1 MSVKQY
7 VSSLALLACVCLLV
21 ALCFRETASYEY
33 DGRLSALR
41 SAMMCR
47 LGIGERY
54 PRAELCNGY
63 IEVYPGEPVNIYYI
77 RLGSIALTLDGEALP
92 NAPSSSK
99 RMEQHEVAWEI
110 APRQLDASIRERTLR
125 SSSVTVRRL
134 YAKCLVDSFS
144 ESFEV
149 HDNDWLEVAT
159 LEHNRLLRD
168 MWQPWML
175 WPVIERQAR
184 YVAAICKGI
193 AFPAFDESIKQLTE
207 TCRAIDRMTEEARLG
222 ALPLSDAFILSEL
235 NASDGKTQGARD
247 ARVHG
252 LLSGGWLMDMSPHW
266 ARAGIAKYWDSNM
279 MTRYAVSRGQ
289 DIWRTVTLG
298 DRVQAYATRL
308 VGRKVNLSE
317 FLAWV
322 EDNNK

>member
-1 MSVKQY
+1 MFT
-7 VSSLALLACVCLLV
+7 CINV
-21 ALCFRETASYEY
+21 ADVAMCCSEAASYVYE
-33 DGRLSALR
+33 GRLSALR

-47 LGIGERY
+47 LGVDERY
-54 PRAELCNGY
+54 QHAELCNGH
-63 IEVYPGEPVNIYYI
+63 IEINPGEPLNIYYI

-92 NAPSSSK
+92 TAPSSSK
-99 RMEQHEVAWEI
+99 RVEQHEVAWDI
-110 APRQLDASIRERTLR
+110 APRHLDIAIRERMLR

-193 AFPAFDESIKQLTE
+193 AFPAFDDSIKQLTE
-207 TCRAIDRMTEEARLG
+207 TCRAIEKMTDEARLG

-235 NASDGKTQGARD
+235 NASDGRTQGTRD

-252 LLSGGWLMDMSPHW
+252 LLSGGWLMDTAPHW
-266 ARAGIAKYWDSNM
+266 ARAGIATYWDSSM
-279 MTRYAVSRGQ
+279 MTRYAVSNGQ
-289 DIWRTVTLG
+289 DLWRTLTLG

-322 EDNNK
+322 EDYNK